1 MSESLST
8 YIKPERGAQMTRLE
22 TFTDTAF
29 AFAVTLLAISIDQ
42 IPTNYPELV
51 EVIKGAPAFAA
62 SFALLLSYWRAHQV
76 WSHQY
81 GLEDLPSVVL
91 TTLLVCVVLIY
102 VYPLKIL
109 FSSAFSAISSGWLP
123 ANFNL
128 ESYSNFRGL
137 LTIYGIGFMLM
148 NLSICALYFYARTQ
162 RAQLQMSAIESFDTM
177 VSFISSLN
185 VALFG
190 VISIILAWILPDQ
203 YLELAA
209 WMYTLL
215 LLYHPM
221 TRFAVLR
228 IRKRKF
234 GIEV

>member
-1 MSESLST
+1 
-8 YIKPERGAQMTRLE
+8 MTRLE
-22 TFTDTAF
+22 TFTDAAF

-42 IPTNYPELV
+42 IPSNFQELL
-51 EVIKGAPAFAA
+51 EVIKGAPAFAV
-62 SFALLLSYWRAHQV
+62 SFALLLSFWRAHQV

-91 TTLLVCVVLIY
+91 TALLVCVVLIY

-109 FSSAFSAISSGWLP
+109 FSSAFSAITNGWLP

-128 ESYSNFRGL
+128 GTYANFRGL

-148 NLSICALYFYARTQ
+148 NLSISALYFYAWTQ
-162 RAQLQMSAIESFDTM
+162 RAQLQMSAIESFETLG
-177 VSFISSLN
+177 SLISWLN

-190 VISIILAWILPDQ
+190 VISIILAWTLPDQ
-203 YLELAA
+203 HVPLAA
-209 WMYTLL
+209 WVYTLL
-215 LLYHPM
+215 FLYNPL
-221 TRFAVLR
+221 TRVAVLR

-234 GIEV
+234 GI